1 MKILVTGAN
10 GQLGTDLVKALKHHE
25 VVALTHAD
33 VDITD
38 FAAVKEASFKHR
50 PDVIVN
56 TASYVRVDDCETNQ
70 DLAYRVNAL
79 GARNM
84 AVAAEELG
92 AKLVHLSTD
101 YVFGGEGERS
111 ESLSGLPLKK
121 GEGESLTISP
131 QLGPVAASWKGEKNE
146 RKTPYTEFDTPVPL
160 NAYGKSKLA
169 GEEFVRHLC
178 RRYFIVRA
186 SGLFGVAGSSGKGGN
201 FVETILR
208 LAKERDKLTVVNDQ
222 VFSPTYTPDLAAKI
236 VQLLETEMYGIY
248 HITNSGACSW
258 YDFATEIL
266 RLAGSRTPVLPI
278 TSAQYPQRAKR
289 PAYSVLD
296 HYHLRLLGMDDLRSW
311 QEGLGEYMYVRKRE
325 SV

>member
-1 MKILVTGAN
+1 
-10 GQLGTDLVKALKHHE
+10 
-25 VVALTHAD
+25 
-33 VDITD
+33 
-38 FAAVKEASFKHR
+38 
-50 PDVIVN
+50 
-56 TASYVRVDDCETNQ
+56 
-70 DLAYRVNAL
+70 
-79 GARNM
+79 
-84 AVAAEELG
+84 
-92 AKLVHLSTD
+92 
-101 YVFGGEGERS
+101 
-111 ESLSGLPLKK
+111 
-121 GEGESLTISP
+121 
-131 QLGPVAASWKGEKNE
+131 
-146 RKTPYTEFDTPVPL
+146 
-160 NAYGKSKLA
+160 
-169 GEEFVRHLC
+169 
-178 RRYFIVRA
+178 
-186 SGLFGVAGSSGKGGN
+186 
-201 FVETILR
+201 
-208 LAKERDKLTVVNDQ
+208 VVNDQ